1 MATLPSCT
9 VQPPQRLLFG
19 PGHSRVH
26 PRVYAAMA
34 QPIVGHLDP
43 YFFEVNEQIRHALQH
58 CWGTENEFTLVLS
71 GTGSAGMEAAVANFV
86 EPGAKFAIFVNGY
99 FGERLS
105 EMGRRHGA
113 NLIRFE
119 KPWGEV
125 FSDADAAALIHAER
139 PDVVAFVNAET
150 STGAHQDGTGIAKAG
165 REVGA
170 LSMADC
176 ITSLGGMPI
185 GLDAMGVDVAYSGT
199 QKALGCP
206 PGLAPI
212 TCSPRAVEWLR
223 ARKSTP
229 VTWYLDLKLLL
240 DYYEKAHRYHHTAP
254 ISMFYA
260 LRESL
265 AIIEEEGLEK
275 RFARHHTNHLAFAAG
290 VEKLSMPLLVEPGIR
305 LWTLNTPRVPEGID
319 ELKVRQSLMSKHGI
333 EIAGGL
339 GPLAAKVFRIGTM
352 GYGSTAE
359 NVKLLLES
367 LEEALQDQRH
377 TH

>member
-1 MATLPSCT
+1 MPTLPLCT
-9 VQPPQRLLFG
+9 VQPPKRLLFG
-19 PGHSRVH
+19 PGPSPVH

-43 YFFEVNEQIRHALQH
+43 YFFEVNEQIRHALQL
-58 CWGTENEFTLVLS
+58 CWDTKNEFTMVLS

-86 EPGAKFAIFVNGY
+86 EPGDRFAIFVNGY

-125 FSDADAAALIHAER
+125 FSDEGAAALIHRER

-150 STGAHQDGTGIAKAG
+150 STGAHQDGTAIAKAA

-170 LSMADC
+170 LSIADC
-176 ITSLGGMPI
+176 VTSLGGMPI
-185 GLDAMGVDVAYSGT
+185 NLDAMGVDVAYSGT

-223 ARKSTP
+223 ARKTTP

-265 AIIEEEGLEK
+265 AIIEEEGLEN
-275 RFARHHTNHLAFAAG
+275 RFERHRVNHEAFAAG
-290 VEKLSMPLLVEPGIR
+290 VEKLGMPLLVAPGIR
-305 LWTLNTPRVPEGID
+305 LWTLNTPRVPAGVD
-319 ELKVRQSLMSKHGI
+319 EAKIRQSLMRNHGI

-339 GPLAAKVFRIGTM
+339 GPLAGKVFRIGTM

-359 NVKLLLES
+359 NVKLLLGT
-367 LEEALQDQRH
+367 LEEALKEQGYAL
-377 TH
+377 

>member
-1 MATLPSCT
+1 
-9 VQPPQRLLFG
+9 
-19 PGHSRVH
+19 
-26 PRVYAAMA
+26 MA

-43 YFFEVNEQIRHALQH
+43 YFFEINEQIRHALQL
-58 CWGTENEFTLVLS
+58 CWDTKNEFTMVLS

-86 EPGAKFAIFVNGY
+86 EPGARFAIFVNGY

-125 FSDADAAALIHAER
+125 FSDEEAAALIHRER

-150 STGAHQDGTGIAKAG
+150 STGAHQDGAAIAKAA

-170 LSMADC
+170 LSIADC
-176 ITSLGGMPI
+176 VTSLGGMPI
-185 GLDAMGVDVAYSGT
+185 NLDAMGVDVAYAGT

-229 VTWYLDLKLLL
+229 ATWYLDLKLLL

-265 AIIEEEGLEK
+265 AIIEEEGLEN
-275 RFARHHTNHLAFAAG
+275 RFERHRVNHEAFAAG
-290 VEKLSMPLLVEPGIR
+290 VEKLGMPLLVAPGIR
-305 LWTLNTPRVPEGID
+305 LWTLNTPRVPAGVD
-319 ELKVRQSLMSKHGI
+319 EAKVRQSLMRNHGI

-339 GPLAAKVFRIGTM
+339 GPLARKVFRIGTM

-359 NVKLLLES
+359 NVKLLLGT
-367 LEEALQDQRH
+367 LEEALREQGH
-377 TH
+377 AL

>member
-1 MATLPSCT
+1 
-9 VQPPQRLLFG
+9 
-19 PGHSRVH
+19 
-26 PRVYAAMA
+26 MA

-43 YFFEVNEQIRHALQH
+43 YFFEVNEQIRHALQY
-58 CWGTENEFTLVLS
+58 CWGTRNEFTMVLS

-86 EPGAKFAIFVNGY
+86 EPGARFAIFVNGY

-125 FSDADAAALIHAER
+125 FSDAEASELIHRER

-150 STGAHQDGTGIAKAG
+150 STGAHQDGTAIATAA

-170 LSMADC
+170 LSIADC
-176 ITSLGGMPI
+176 VTSLGGMPI
-185 GLDAMGVDVAYSGT
+185 ELDAMGVDVAYAGT

-223 ARKSTP
+223 ERKSTP

-254 ISMFYA
+254 VSMFYA

-265 AIIEEEGLEK
+265 AIIEEEGLAS
-275 RFARHHTNHLAFAAG
+275 RFTRHRVNHEAFAAG
-290 VEKLSMPLLVEPGIR
+290 VEKLGMPLFVAPGIR
-305 LWTLNTPRVPEGID
+305 LWTLNTPCVPAGVD
-319 ELKVRQSLMSKHGI
+319 EAKVRQSLMRNHGI

-339 GPLAAKVFRIGTM
+339 GPLAGKVFRVGTM

-359 NVKLLLES
+359 NVKLLLGA
-367 LEEALQDQRH
+367 LEEALHEQGLA
-377 TH
+377 

>member
-1 MATLPSCT
+1 MATLPPCT
-9 VQPPQRLLFG
+9 VQPPKRLLFG
-19 PGHSRVH
+19 PGPSPVH

-43 YFFEVNEQIRHALQH
+43 YFFEINEQIRHALQL
-58 CWGTENEFTLVLS
+58 CWGTSNEFTLVLS

-86 EPGAKFAIFVNGY
+86 EPGAKLAIFVNGY

-113 NLIRFE
+113 NLVRFE

-125 FSDADAAALIHAER
+125 FSDHEAEELVHRER

-150 STGAHQDGTGIAKAG
+150 STGALQDGTAIAKAA

-170 LSMADC
+170 LSIADC
-176 ITSLGGMPI
+176 VTSLGGMPI

-223 ARKSTP
+223 ARKTTP

-265 AIIEEEGLEK
+265 AIIEEEGLEN
-275 RFARHHTNHLAFAAG
+275 RFVRHRTNHESFASG
-290 VEKLSMPLLVEPGIR
+290 VEKLGMPLLVAKGIR
-305 LWTLNTPRVPEGID
+305 LWTLNTPRVPAGVD
-319 ELKVRQSLMSKHGI
+319 ELKVRQSLMKNHSI

-339 GPLAAKVFRIGTM
+339 GPLAGKVFRIGTM
-352 GYGSTAE
+352 GYGSTE
-359 NVKLLLES
+359 DNVKLLSGS
-367 LEEALQDQRH
+367 LEEALREQGYAH
-377 TH
+377 

>member
-1 MATLPSCT
+1 
-9 VQPPQRLLFG
+9 
-19 PGHSRVH
+19 
-26 PRVYAAMA
+26 MA

-43 YFFEVNEQIRHALQH
+43 YFFEINEQIRHALQL
-58 CWGTENEFTLVLS
+58 CWGTRNEFTMVLS

-125 FSDADAAALIHAER
+125 FSDAEAAELIHRER
-139 PDVVAFVNAET
+139 PDVVAFVSAET
-150 STGAHQDGTGIAKAG
+150 STGAHQDGTAIAKAA

-170 LSMADC
+170 LSIADC
-176 ITSLGGMPI
+176 VTSLGGMPI
-185 GLDAMGVDVAYSGT
+185 NLDAMGVDVAYAGT

-223 ARKSTP
+223 GRKTTP

-240 DYYEKAHRYHHTAP
+240 DYYEKAQRYHHTAP

-265 AIIEEEGLEK
+265 AIIEEEGLEN
-275 RFARHHTNHLAFAAG
+275 RFGRHRVNHEAFAAG
-290 VEKLSMPLLVEPGIR
+290 VEKLGMPLLVAPGIR
-305 LWTLNTPRVPEGID
+305 LWTLNTPRVPAGVD
-319 ELKVRQSLMSKHGI
+319 EAKIRQSLMRNHGI

-339 GPLAAKVFRIGTM
+339 GPLAGKVFRIGTM

-359 NVKLLLES
+359 NVKLLLET
-367 LEEALQDQRH
+367 LEEALREQGH
-377 TH
+377 AV

>member
-1 MATLPSCT
+1 
-9 VQPPQRLLFG
+9 
-19 PGHSRVH
+19 
-26 PRVYAAMA
+26 
-34 QPIVGHLDP
+34 
-43 YFFEVNEQIRHALQH
+43 
-58 CWGTENEFTLVLS
+58 
-71 GTGSAGMEAAVANFV
+71 MEAAVANFV
-86 EPGAKFAIFVNGY
+86 EPGARFAIFVNGY

-125 FSDADAAALIHAER
+125 FSDDEAAALIHRER

-150 STGAHQDGTGIAKAG
+150 STGAHQDGAAIARAA

-170 LSMADC
+170 LSIADC
-176 ITSLGGMPI
+176 VTSLGGMPI
-185 GLDAMGVDVAYSGT
+185 NLDAMGVDVAYAGT

-223 ARKSTP
+223 ARKTTP

-254 ISMFYA
+254 VSMFYA

-265 AIIEEEGLEK
+265 AIIEEEGLEN
-275 RFARHHTNHLAFAAG
+275 RFERHRVNHEAFAAG
-290 VEKLSMPLLVEPGIR
+290 VEKLGMPLLVAPGIR
-305 LWTLNTPRVPEGID
+305 LWTLNTPRVPAGID
-319 ELKVRQSLMSKHGI
+319 EAKIRQSLMRNHGI

-339 GPLAAKVFRIGTM
+339 GPLAGKVFRIGTM

-359 NVKLLLES
+359 NVNLLLGT
-367 LEEALQDQRH
+367 LEEALKEQGYAL
-377 TH
+377 

>member
-1 MATLPSCT
+1 MATLSPCT
-9 VQPPQRLLFG
+9 LHPPKRLLFG
-19 PGHSRVH
+19 PGPSPVH

-43 YFFEVNEQIRHALQH
+43 YFFEINEQIRHALQL
-58 CWGTENEFTLVLS
+58 CWGTRNEFTMVLS

-113 NLIRFE
+113 NLVRFE

-125 FSDADAAALIHAER
+125 FSDAEASTLIHRER

-150 STGAHQDGTGIAKAG
+150 STGAHQDGTAIARAAL
-165 REVGA
+165 EVGA
-170 LSMADC
+170 LSIADC
-176 ITSLGGMPI
+176 VTSLGGMPI
-185 GLDAMGVDVAYSGT
+185 GLDTMGVDVAYSGT

-223 ARKSTP
+223 ARKTTT

-254 ISMFYA
+254 VSMFYA

-265 AIIEEEGLEK
+265 AIIEEEGLEN
-275 RFARHHTNHLAFAAG
+275 RFARHRVNYEAFAAG
-290 VEKLSMPLLVEPGIR
+290 VERLGMPLLVAPGIR
-305 LWTLNTPRVPEGID
+305 LWTLNTPRVPAGID
-319 ELKVRQSLMSKHGI
+319 ELKVRQSLMLNHCI

-339 GPLAAKVFRIGTM
+339 GPLAGQVFRIGTM

-359 NVKLLLES
+359 NVKLLLGA
-367 LEEALQDQRH
+367 LEEALQQQR
-377 TH
+377 